1 MAEIKKEEDFDR
13 NGTSTVEISK
23 LLFIRKSSGNGK
35 TYERWSSNGP
45 YRFNEYMTNI
55 IQFNKDKALVGMY
68 NKVLTKAQDKRKYLN
83 R

>member
-35 TYERWSSNGP
+35 TYERWKPNGP
-45 YRFNEYMTNI
+45 YRFNVYMTNI